1 VASTYAERPNGE
13 AMRRGHV
20 AKPNSEIR
28 PQRPDG
34 KARWRSQMTRPSQKL
49 DYKRLGPFK

>member
-13 AMRRGHV
+13 AMRRSH
-20 AKPNSEIR
+20 AAR
-28 PQRPDG
+28 PDGRARRQRPDG
-34 KARWRSQMTRPSQKL
+34 EAIKKL

>member
-13 AMRRGHV
+13 AMRRSYAEKLCGE
-20 AKPNSEIR
+20 AR
-28 PQRPDG
+28 RQRPDG
-34 KARWRSQMTRPSQKL
+34 EAIKKL